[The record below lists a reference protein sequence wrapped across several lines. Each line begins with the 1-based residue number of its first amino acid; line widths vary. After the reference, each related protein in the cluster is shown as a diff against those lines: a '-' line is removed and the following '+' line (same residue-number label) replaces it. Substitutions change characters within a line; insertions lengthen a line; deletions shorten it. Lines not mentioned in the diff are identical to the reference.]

1 MANTKKQDKPSAV
14 PEQAV
19 PEHADPA
26 SNPPPGGSDINIA
39 DAAKGGLITDVPGAA
54 LGADAAREPGSSTA
68 ELPVGPVPVVTLAED
83 AAGVGALLSQPG
95 RADDALHDAADA
107 AGLDNSTS
115 SASVELNPAR
125 VKVYPLRSFMDE
137 GELRRRGGPS
147 YLVPRLHAEDLEQR
161 NLVSRAPLEE

>member
-1 MANTKKQDKPSAV
+1 MANTKKQDKPSTV

-19 PEHADPA
+19 PAPAEQGLALPPSGSNASIVNAAETTMAIAGPVADPGA
-26 SNPPPGGSDINIA
+26 NAAQDAGGP
-39 DAAKGGLITDVPGAA
+39 TT
-54 LGADAAREPGSSTA
+54 E
-68 ELPVGPVPVVTLAED
+68 VPVELEPVATSAED
-83 AAGVGALLSQPG
+83 AAGAGVSLSQPAQ
-95 RADDALHDAADA
+95 ADDALHGATDA
-107 AGLDNSTS
+107 AGLDKSTS

-161 NLVSRAPLEE
+161 NLVSRTPLEE